1 MHVAV
6 AHVKTYLRR
15 VYFVSTSVS
24 IIGVQ
29 NKGVHI
35 MIYRHNIY
43 YSNAPINLSV

>member
-1 MHVAV
+1 MSKFCEVHCRMHVAV

-29 NKGVHI
+29 IKVFI
-35 MIYRHNIY
+35 
-43 YSNAPINLSV
+43 S